1 MKKWFLYNDIQ
12 FATPDLFC
20 IMTPLCLDKP
30 SLNLFNVNYSPNITS
45 EIDERKITMKNIKL
59 INSLI

>member
-1 MKKWFLYNDIQ
+1 
-12 FATPDLFC
+12 
-20 IMTPLCLDKP
+20 MTPLCLDKP
-30 SLNLFNVNYSPNITS
+30 SLNSFNVNYSPKITS